1 MLSHID
7 IHKMNALM
15 EENADAKTI
24 IQQLLENHQITIST
38 IAHEIRNPLTLV
50 SSSLQIIELQ
60 HPEVKDFDSW
70 NQTIEDVTFM
80 CQLLNEL
87 STFNN
92 GGTLRYNVFPLGRLL
107 KNTAISFA
115 MSLDNEKIEFKSL
128 IDPTIGDYTGDKNK
142 LNEVLLNLLKNAKEA
157 INENMT
163 PESPVGHISLEA
175 RRKHNGIMISISDN
189 GCGID
194 PEKISD
200 IFQPFHTTKADG
212 TGLGL
217 AISKRII
224 ESHKGQL
231 SVKSTPGKGST
242 FIIALPF

>member
-1 MLSHID
+1 M
-7 IHKMNALM
+7 
-15 EENADAKTI
+15 
-24 IQQLLENHQITIST
+24 
-38 IAHEIRNPLTLV
+38 
-50 SSSLQIIELQ
+50 
-60 HPEVKDFDSW
+60 
-70 NQTIEDVTFM
+70 
-80 CQLLNEL
+80 
-87 STFNN
+87 
-92 GGTLRYNVFPLGRLL
+92 
-107 KNTAISFA
+107 
-115 MSLDNEKIEFKSL
+115 
-128 IDPTIGDYTGDKNK
+128 
-142 LNEVLLNLLKNAKEA
+142 NEVLLNLLKNAKEA